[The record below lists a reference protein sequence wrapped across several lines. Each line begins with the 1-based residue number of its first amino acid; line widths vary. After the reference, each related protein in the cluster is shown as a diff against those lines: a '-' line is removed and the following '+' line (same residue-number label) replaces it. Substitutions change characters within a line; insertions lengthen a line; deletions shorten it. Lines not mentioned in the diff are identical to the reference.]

1 MSAMAQFSRRGPPA
15 GFYGAFGGYR
25 LTFWSKRAKA
35 PCFLRRPVMQRW
47 ADFIDGKAETGKVV
61 KIGGGKR

>member
-1 MSAMAQFSRRGPPA
+1 
-15 GFYGAFGGYR
+15 
-25 LTFWSKRAKA
+25 
-35 PCFLRRPVMQRW
+35 MQRW